1 MCPSSLLCCFVIFC
15 VLVLVRDV
23 VFVYFVVFIGIS
35 CFVVFEKRTD
45 KQEHVVSRQ
54 LTCQFPKLAPRALSI
69 LLSINIHQ
77 PKTHKNHQPPAPAES
92 CLLIFLCSSK
102 SSFSPASPAV
112 AAEAGLWASVTSSS
126 WQFGGNIM
134 LLRNRNMT
142 EQQSVI

>member
-1 MCPSSLLCCFVIFC
+1 MSAHRMPENMSKCMSSLETFFLCVLLLCCFVSLFFC

-45 KQEHVVSRQ
+45 KQEHVVSRE

-77 PKTHKNHQPPAPAES
+77 PKTHKKHQPPAPAES

-102 SSFSPASPAV
+102 FSFSPASPAV
-112 AAEAGLWASVTSSS
+112 AAEAGL
-126 WQFGGNIM
+126 
-134 LLRNRNMT
+134 
-142 EQQSVI
+142 